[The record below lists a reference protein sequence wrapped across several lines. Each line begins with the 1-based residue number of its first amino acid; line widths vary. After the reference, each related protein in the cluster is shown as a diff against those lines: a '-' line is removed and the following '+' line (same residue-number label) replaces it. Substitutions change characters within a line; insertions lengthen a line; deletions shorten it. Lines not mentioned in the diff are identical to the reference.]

1 MRLFLYSQET
11 AFDTLGLSSIASF
24 DGAIPSDVYTIT
36 EEVATNNPDLG
47 LSAGTSYA
55 LSRTAAGEWEML
67 PVNVSDQSNIFLT
80 GDAPISFTAKKTAF
94 DTLGLSSIASFDGA
108 IPSDV
113 YTITEEVATNNPD
126 LGLSAGIISFFQDSD
141 W

>member
-1 MRLFLYSQET
+1 
-11 AFDTLGLSSIASF
+11 
-24 DGAIPSDVYTIT
+24 
-36 EEVATNNPDLG
+36 
-47 LSAGTSYA
+47 
-55 LSRTAAGEWEML
+55 ML

-126 LGLSAGIISFFQDSD
+126 LGLSATNYASRTASGEWEMLPVNIKDPMSLLLNELTQVGNYDPFVSSPIYTFF
-141 W
+141 